1 VNPSLVS
8 SFDLG
13 KMLGSPGEL
22 ASNLASPGIFI
33 AIIAIYVIEIVVIMT
48 YFNTKIEEDNDT
60 LFKINLAKALPV
72 AVLVFIVSVIASNTV
87 LGMMA
92 GGG

>member
-1 VNPSLVS
+1 
-8 SFDLG
+8 
-13 KMLGSPGEL
+13 
-22 ASNLASPGIFI
+22 
-33 AIIAIYVIEIVVIMT
+33 VIEIVVIMT